1 MTLYVII
8 PENCSEERL
17 SDDIATA
24 CAFYD
29 REAGGALAASGGVM
43 LAQSAARILAGNE
56 LNESTDNMRDAL
68 ARIDRAR
75 RLRAAFDLPTPSW
88 EADDWVVNVIAAC
101 VLVVQTR
108 RPVQPIQVYCF
119 RRKESDALW
128 WGWAPAAPGSDW
140 LPLIVLSWSGRPD
153 DAPTAEWM

>member
-1 MTLYVII
+1 MTD
-8 PENCSEERL
+8 EETREIARTITY
-17 SDDIATA
+17 DDLIQAAA
-24 CAFYD
+24 CYD
-29 REAGGALAASGGVM
+29 REAGDALGASGGVM

-56 LNESTDNMRDAL
+56 LNESTEDMRAAL
-68 ARIDRAR
+68 GRVARAR

-88 EADDWVVNVIAAC
+88 EADQWVLNVIAAC
-101 VLVVQTR
+101 ELVVQAR